1 MCVVSRRIRGT
12 QVDGM
17 YEAFYGLRE
26 RPFNLTPDP
35 KYLYLSEKHKEAFA
49 HLLYGIKNRSG
60 FVMITGEIGTGKTTL
75 CRNLLNQLDSETE
88 IAFIF
93 NPFLNSIELMK
104 KINHEFGI
112 VTDSDTILSLTEEL
126 NVHLLNS
133 AAHGKRCVLVI
144 DEAQNLSPQVLEQI
158 RLLSNLETDTEK
170 LLQIILIGQP
180 ELAEKLEMQ
189 ELRQLNQR
197 ITARYHLKPLNAL
210 ETLQYIAYRIHVA
223 GGRKRINFTKGAV
236 KQVYKLSGGV
246 PRMINAICDRT
257 LLIGYT
263 REQHIITAR
272 VARKAMREIRGERVV
287 APKNKKFRWRRWL
300 PAPSLAALLLLGV
313 GLAYYM
319 TGPLDRFS
327 RELSIFNRL
336 LSGSMPA
343 EEGTEAGP
351 AQVTA
356 ESVEGVQPP
365 DRVASVPGNGALHLV
380 MERLNA
386 AGTVRS
392 SEALGPVLENLDPES
407 ALHGGMDALISL
419 WNRDL
424 AESYPEGDST
434 DALIACFKQQGL
446 DCEPL
451 SPDLD
456 QICAINLPGLA
467 RIHSGEKAF
476 WIALVRMDDRGI
488 TLLVEANRRVTVS
501 YDEFNKFYGREL
513 LVPWQ
518 DPAPDASIISP
529 GQRGPSVQAL
539 KEQLRGLGRLAAGNT
554 NDVYDRETENAVRA
568 IQSETGLSTDGKAGR
583 QVRLALSSWQS
594 KTPSLR
600 PGGGQSHTAKQS
612 GGNPTTGKGEER
624 SRDAVAVKPRS
635 VPAAKPVSKPAETE
649 ARETLFKSIEG
660 TASPVALI
668 PPVETSVLAATGS
681 DFTPKID
688 DPATETAAS
697 ETAEPGLFGKPGEFS
712 APDEE
717 RAKEDTEKTEQR
729 QALME
734 VRELPEAPPETPV
747 DNGEHRSGAVTE
759 PVFGSMPLVPHV
771 PESGQ

>member
-1 MCVVSRRIRGT
+1 
-12 QVDGM
+12 M

-88 IAFIF
+88 VAFIF
-93 NPFLNSIELMK
+93 NPFLNSVELMK

-112 VTDSDTILSLTEEL
+112 ASDSDTLLSLTEEL

-180 ELAEKLEMQ
+180 ELAEKLQMR

-223 GGRKRINFTKGAV
+223 GGRKRINFTKRAV
-236 KQVYKLSGGV
+236 KQAYKLSGGV
-246 PRMINAICDRT
+246 PRMINAICDRA

-263 REQHIITAR
+263 REQHVINVR
-272 VARKAMREIRGERVV
+272 VVRKAMREIRGERVV
-287 APKNKKFRWRRWL
+287 APKDKTSRWRRWL

-313 GLAYYM
+313 GLAWYM
-319 TGPLDRFS
+319 AGPLDRFAQ
-327 RELSIFNRL
+327 ELSLFNRL
-336 LSGSMPA
+336 LSGNTPP
-343 EEGTEAGP
+343 EESGALGAGGS
-351 AQVTA
+351 QVTA
-356 ESVEGVQPP
+356 ESVDGAREADRESFPP
-365 DRVASVPGNGALHLV
+365 AGGALHLV

-386 AGTVRS
+386 AGTVRT
-392 SEALGPVLENLDPES
+392 SEALAPILESLMPES
-407 ALHGGMDALISL
+407 ALRGGMDALVSL

-424 AESYPEGDST
+424 ADSYPEDDSAA
-434 DALIACFKQQGL
+434 ALITCFKQQGL

-467 RIHSGEKAF
+467 RMHSGEKAL
-476 WIALVRMDDRGI
+476 WIALLRMDERGV
-488 TLLVEANRRVTVS
+488 TLLAEANKRVTVS
-501 YDEFNKFYGREL
+501 YDEFNKHYAREM

-518 DPAPDASIISP
+518 DPAPDASIITS
-529 GQRGPSVQAL
+529 GQRGPSVLAL
-539 KEQLRGLGRLAAGNT
+539 KEQLRGLGRLDAENT

-568 IQSETGLSTDGKAGR
+568 IQTETGLSTDGKAGR
-583 QVRLALSSWQS
+583 QVRLALHSWQS
-594 KTPSLR
+594 STPTLR
-600 PGGGQSHTAKQS
+600 PGGGQAPVIKQS
-612 GGNPTTGKGEER
+612 GINQAGSKRNSPARDTLVVK
-624 SRDAVAVKPRS
+624 SRP
-635 VPAAKPVSKPAETE
+635 VPAARPVLKKPETE
-649 ARETLFKSIEG
+649 KPEPSFKSIE
-660 TASPVALI
+660 VADPDTTFM
-668 PPVETSVLAATGS
+668 PPVEEPVLAATGNAVS
-681 DFTPKID
+681 
-688 DPATETAAS
+688 PAQDAS
-697 ETAEPGLFGKPGEFS
+697 EEEDVPPETTAPGLFGQPGGLSETGE
-712 APDEE
+712 AN
-717 RAKEDTEKTEQR
+717 AEKKAQQ

-734 VRELPEAPPETPV
+734 VRELPAILPGPQPDGREDRDATVTAPV
-747 DNGEHRSGAVTE
+747 L
-759 PVFGSMPLVPHV
+759 GSTPLVPHV
-771 PESGQ
+771 PESAQ